1 MKLSLLL
8 IVVVLGSGCGA
19 TQSVPLVT
27 YPFEPGVGTPDP
39 LRGGF
44 PDYPRR
50 KAVVPISVEDA
61 EHRDWPDDS
70 ARSESVCA
78 SLSECRTAAQR
89 LGV

>member
-27 YPFEPGVGTPDP
+27 YPFEPGVGTLDP

-44 PDYPRR
+44 PDHPRR
-50 KAVVPISVEDA
+50 NAVVPISVGDA
-61 EHRDWPDDS
+61 ENRDWPGDP

-78 SLSECRTAAQR
+78 SVSECRTTAQG